1 MKKYTCL
8 VILIFSFLIWFP
20 VFAGTSFAASP
31 KLYFETNNV
40 NVNQGDEFEMLMKLD
55 SAGAAVS
62 GADVVLEYNPTY
74 LEVTTIENGN
84 FFPLFGKHFEI
95 NNQKIYITGF
105 FTEKNQTKTG
115 IGNFAK
121 ISFKALKN
129 GATSLKFVCVDKT
142 SSDTNIMNLANN
154 DLIACADLQP
164 VVITIAGTTYKI
176 AKASSFGKILGTES
190 GVLTTPTLV
199 PTATTAPTTVSTTS
213 GMMETGVFDN
223 AAFMIILGMIFI
235 ILGGYLLVYSRRNF
249 NYQTYYSYPQFL
261 DEKQPQP
268 FD

>member
-8 VILIFSFLIWFP
+8 LGLILGFLLLSSGA
-20 VFAGTSFAASP
+20 VLAASP
-31 KLYFETNNV
+31 KLYFETRDV
-40 NVNQGDEFEMLMKLD
+40 NVKQGDEFEMLMKLD
-55 SAGAAVS
+55 TASNAVS

-74 LEVTTIENGN
+74 LEVIQIENGN

-105 FTEKNQTKTG
+105 FTETNQTKTG

-129 GATSLKFVCVDKT
+129 GATSLKFVCADKT

-154 DLIACADLQP
+154 DLITCADLQP

-190 GVLTTPTLV
+190 GVLTTPTLE
-199 PTATTAPTTVSTTS
+199 PTATTAPTSTTS

-223 AAFMIILGMIFI
+223 AAFMIVLGMTFI
-235 ILGGYLLVYSRRNF
+235 LLGGYLLVYSRRNF

-261 DEKQPQP
+261 DENPPQP